1 VALLLGPLALQIPSF
16 AVGRVRVDEIGKEK
30 LGEVKGVAC
39 NDSKKVLE
47 VRRIIQQG

>member
-1 VALLLGPLALQIPSF
+1 VALLLGPLTLHILSF

-30 LGEVKGVAC
+30 LGEVKRVAC
-39 NDSKKVLE
+39 NDSKRVLE